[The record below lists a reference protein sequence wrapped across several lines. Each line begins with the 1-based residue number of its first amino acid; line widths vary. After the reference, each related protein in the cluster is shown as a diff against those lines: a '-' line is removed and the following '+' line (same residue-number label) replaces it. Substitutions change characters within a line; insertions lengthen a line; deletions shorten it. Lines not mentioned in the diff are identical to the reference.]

1 MTMIANKIVDILLV
15 EDDPDDAELTLAALK
30 QQNAGGRVVHVMDGD
45 EALDFI
51 YSTSLYGNWEAES
64 APRVILLD
72 LALSKVSGIEVLR
85 ELKNEERTKS
95 IPVVVMTASKDEM
108 KIVESYKL
116 GVNSFV
122 VKPTDVKLYKQVIG
136 DIGRYW
142 LAINQSPHH

>member
-1 MTMIANKIVDILLV
+1 MSMIGNKTVDILLV
-15 EDDPDDAELTLAALK
+15 EDDAEDAELTLMALK
-30 QQNAGGRVVHVMDGD
+30 QRNITGKVVHVMDGD

-72 LALSKVSGIEVLR
+72 LNLTKVGGMEVLR
-85 ELKNEERTKS
+85 ELKTEERTKM
-95 IPVVVMTASKDEM
+95 IPVVVMTATKDEA

-122 VKPTDVKLYKQVIG
+122 VKPTDLKEYRQVVG
-136 DIGRYW
+136 DVGNYW
-142 LAINQSPHH
+142 LTINQAPHH